1 MSSIKL
7 LYIDLFCG
15 AGGTSTGVT
24 KARLFGKQCAK
35 VVACVNHDAN
45 AIASHQANHPGTL
58 HFTEDIR
65 TLELSPLVAHL
76 QKVQKRYPDAYVVL
90 WASLECTNF
99 SKAKGGQPRDAD
111 SRTLA
116 EHLFRYIE
124 AIRPDFIPIEN
135 VEEFMCWGD
144 LDEKGKPVS
153 KDKGRSYLAWVK
165 KVQSYGYDFGYRI
178 LNAADFGAYT
188 SRKRFFGLFARHGL
202 PIAFPVQTYAKNGDE
217 GGMFHQYK
225 KWKAVREVLD
235 LTDEGTSIFTKKKP
249 LCEKTLERIYAGLVK
264 FVAGGK
270 KQYEDWILKYNS
282 MNRSGHYRPSSTD
295 EPCPVVATQNRLG
308 YVKLNF
314 LSKQFSGDPGS
325 KNQSVDKPA
334 GTITCVDHHA
344 FVTAYFGNGYNSSV
358 EKPGPTLTTME
369 RHALVKAVTIRDH
382 NIDLDAPMPD
392 DIPLEKLNLLAQQFI
407 VNYRF
412 NNKGSSI
419 DDPSPT
425 ICTVGQIGMANCQF
439 IANEYSGGGQI
450 GEIDTVSPAIL
461 CTPKQKLVTAEQF
474 LMNPQY
480 QSEGRDLEK
489 PCFTLIARM
498 DKMPPYLISTER
510 GELGIVLYDDDT
522 PMTRKIKEFM
532 AMYGIIDVKMR
543 MLNIRELKR
552 IMGFPEDYTLIG
564 SQADQ
569 KKFLGNAVEVN
580 MSRVL
585 CEALAERLSDYKKIA
600 I

>member
-1 MSSIKL
+1 MNKIKL

-15 AGGTSTGVT
+15 AGGTSTGVEHA
-24 KARLFGKQCAK
+24 KLFNKKCAK

-45 AIASHQANHPGTL
+45 AIASHQANHPDTL

-76 QKVQKRYPDAYVVL
+76 KKVRKKYPDAYVVL

-124 AIRPDFIPIEN
+124 ALQVDYIQIEN
-135 VEEFMCWGD
+135 VEEFMSWGD
-144 LDEKGKPVS
+144 MDEHGHPIS
-153 KDKGRSYLAWVK
+153 KDKGRCYLKWVK
-165 KVQSYGYDFGYRI
+165 TVQQYGYDYDYRI

-188 SRKRFFGLFARHGL
+188 SRKRFFGQFAKCGL
-202 PIAFPVQTYAKNGDE
+202 PIVFPVQNYAKNGDE

-225 KWKAVREVLD
+225 KWKPVREVLD
-235 LTDEGTSIFTKKKP
+235 LQDEGSSIFMKKKP
-249 LCEKTLERIYAGLVK
+249 LCEKTLERIFAGLIK

-270 KQYEDWILKYNS
+270 KKYEDFILKYNS
-282 MNRSGHYRPSSTD
+282 MNKSGHYRPVPTD

-314 LSKQFSGDPGS
+314 LSKQFSGDPAS
-325 KNQSVDKPA
+325 KNQSVEKPA

-344 FVTAYFGNGYNSSV
+344 FVTAYFGNGFNSSIDS
-358 EKPGPTLTTME
+358 PSPTVTTKE
-369 RHALVKAVTIRDH
+369 RHALVSV
-382 NIDLDAPMPD
+382 DLNEPMPD
-392 DIPLEKLNLLAQQFI
+392 VPLDKVTIQTNQFL
-407 VNYRF
+407 
-412 NNKGSSI
+412 
-419 DDPSPT
+419 
-425 ICTVGQIGMANCQF
+425 
-439 IANEYSGGGQI
+439 ANEYSGGGQVGSI
-450 GEIDTVSPAIL
+450 ETVNPAVL
-461 CTPKQKLVTAEQF
+461 CNPKQKLVSADQY
-474 LMNPQY
+474 LMNPY
-480 QSEGRDLEK
+480 SFKSDGGSIEN

-498 DKMPPYLISTER
+498 DKMPPYLISTEK
-510 GELGIVLYDDDT
+510 GEMAIAIYEEDS

-532 AMYGIIDVKMR
+532 AAYGIVDIKMR
-543 MLNIRELKR
+543 MLNIQELKR
-552 IMGFPEDYTLIG
+552 IMGFPEDYVLIG
-564 SQADQ
+564 TQAEQ
-569 KKFLGNAVEVN
+569 KKFIGNAVEVN

-585 CEALAERLSDYKKIA
+585 CEALCMKLSDYQKVA